1 MQTHSRTTP
10 KQSEPEQPLI
20 HLSGQEDRLF
30 VQWWWWM
37 GGREGEGGGGAQFY
51 IYESYI
57 LPKHIG
63 VIYNRYRLAASKT
76 LNINVKRIYDKR
88 NKLYSR

>member
-1 MQTHSRTTP
+1 MDQ
-10 KQSEPEQPLI
+10 I
-20 HLSGQEDRLF
+20 
-30 VQWWWWM
+30 
-37 GGREGEGGGGAQFY
+37 Y

-57 LPKHIG
+57 LPKHIV

>member
-1 MQTHSRTTP
+1 MCINMQTHTHATP
-10 KQSEPEQPLI
+10 EQHEPEQPLT

-30 VQWWWWM
+30 VRT
-37 GGREGEGGGGAQFY
+37 GRGVDQIY

-57 LPKHIG
+57 LPKHI
-63 VIYNRYRLAASKT
+63 VIIYNRYRLAASKT

-88 NKLYSR
+88 NKLYFR